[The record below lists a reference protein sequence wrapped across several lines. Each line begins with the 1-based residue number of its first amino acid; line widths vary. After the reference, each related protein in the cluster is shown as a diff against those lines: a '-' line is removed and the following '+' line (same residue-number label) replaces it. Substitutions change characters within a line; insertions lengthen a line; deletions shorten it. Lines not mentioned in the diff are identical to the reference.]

1 MEDYAAYLLEEA
13 SSDIVAL
20 HQFRILYDPSN
31 GALHFFFEG
40 EEDSLFYMPEARRYT
55 LGRTPHI
62 YDCGGKRNV
71 IEVRESVKS
80 EGYDTTGCLF
90 FVDRDYDD
98 YLGTQVDIDENTY
111 ITDYY
116 AIENH
121 VATPES
127 GSILVE
133 DVIRISRADPEF
145 ARITKSISLNF
156 KKFYQQIRPLV
167 AWILAAKQSD
177 CSPNLQ
183 NTNGLKGIVTM
194 SGDGPSLTR
203 SGFAEFKRKVVSN
216 GREPSLASVINWRR
230 VLDLPSA
237 KCWVRGK
244 YDIWFLQVTLLTA
257 LQETS
262 DRRKQAGGRAVRIP
276 SSLREGRI
284 FEVLGGRA
292 TIPKS
297 LHEFYQKRL
306 EL

>member
-1 MEDYAAYLLEEA
+1 VEDYAAYLLEEA

-20 HQFRILYDPSN
+20 HQFRILYDPAN

-55 LGRTPHI
+55 SGRTSHV

-80 EGYDTTGCLF
+80 EGYDTSRCLF

-98 YLGTQVDIDENTY
+98 YLNTQVIIDENTY

-116 AIENH
+116 SIENH
-121 VATPES
+121 VATPQS

-133 DVIRISRADPEF
+133 DVVRISRADPEF
-145 ARITKSISLNF
+145 ARIDKSVSVNYE
-156 KKFYQQIRPLV
+156 KFYREIRPLT
-167 AWILAAKQSD
+167 AWILAAKQCG

-194 SGDGPSLTR
+194 SDDGPSLTH
-203 SGFAEFKRKVVSN
+203 SGFTEFKRRVVSN
-216 GREPSLASVINWRR
+216 GREPSLASVIKWRR
-230 VLDLPSA
+230 ILDLSSA
-237 KCWVRGK
+237 KRWVRGK
-244 YDIWFLQVTLLTA
+244 YDMWFLQVVLLTA
-257 LQETS
+257 LQETT
-262 DRRKQAGGRAVRIP
+262 DRRKNAGGRAVRIP

-284 FEVLGGRA
+284 FEVLGGRIA
-292 TIPKS
+292 IPNS
-297 LHEFYQKRL
+297 LQAFYEKRL
-306 EL
+306 GS